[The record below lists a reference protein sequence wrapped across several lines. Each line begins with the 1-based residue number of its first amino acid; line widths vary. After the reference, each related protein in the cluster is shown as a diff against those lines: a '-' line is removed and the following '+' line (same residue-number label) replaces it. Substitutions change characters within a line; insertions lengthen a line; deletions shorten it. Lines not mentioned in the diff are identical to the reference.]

1 MNNEYLNTKEARE
14 MLRVTAVTLRKWA
27 REGKI
32 DFIRLPSNERL
43 YNKQSIYNILN
54 ITVPIKPKE
63 KIAYCRVSSIKQ
75 NDDLDR
81 QKAFFNSE
89 YPDHRVVTDI
99 GSGINWKRKGFKGIL
114 EQAINGDI
122 EQITIA
128 HRDRLCRFAFD
139 LVEWILQLHK
149 VKLVV
154 LDDPDFISPDKELAD
169 DVLSIIHIYSCR
181 KMGKR
186 MYKTKGIECKQK
198 NIENK
203 TELEC
208 AVTNGE
214 TTSQTE

>member
-186 MYKTKGIECKQK
+186 RYKTKGIECKQK

-208 AVTNGE
+208 ANTNGE